1 MFLIPFHNIDPV
13 ILHITSTI
21 SLNWYG
27 VSYLAGVVFVM
38 FQSEKMG
45 RKRPAEFSEG
55 LFKNCMFVAMLAIVV
70 GGRLGDVIFYNF
82 HYYLYNPLEIFATW
96 KGGMS
101 FHGGLIGAIVAAIFY
116 SRYYKVNFTSF
127 MDVLAVNIPI
137 ALMFG
142 RLANFINGELYGRYT
157 DVAWA
162 IPFPKGGNIP
172 RHPSQLY
179 EGALEGIFLYLVL
192 RLIYKYNYQKP
203 GVTASS
209 FLVGYGIARFIAEYF
224 RDAEALSWIHSDQLS
239 GGQILSLPMIL
250 CGVGFVVFFNSR
262 HNSLKNKGPFEG

>member
-1 MFLIPFHNIDPV
+1 MFVIPFHNIDPV
-13 ILHITSTI
+13 ILKITPAI

-27 VSYLAGVVFVM
+27 VSYLAGVIFVM
-38 FQSEKMG
+38 FQSERMS
-45 RKRPAEFSEG
+45 RKRPLEFPEG
-55 LFKNCMFVAMLAIVV
+55 VFKNCMFVAMLSIVV

-82 HYYLYNPLEIFATW
+82 HYYLHNPLEIFATW

-101 FHGGLIGAIVAAIFY
+101 FHGGLVGAIIAAIFY
-116 SRYYKVNFTSF
+116 SRYHKVKFTSF
-127 MDVLAVNIPI
+127 MDLLAVNIPI

-162 IPFPKGGNIP
+162 IPFPKGGSLP

-192 RLIYKYNYQKP
+192 RLIYKHKQQKS

-209 FLVGYGIARFIAEYF
+209 FLIGYGIARFISEYF
-224 RDAEALSWIHSDQLS
+224 RDTETLSWIHSDWLS
-239 GGQILSLPMIL
+239 GGQILSVPMIL
-250 CGVGFVVFFNSR
+250 CGVGFMIFFN
-262 HNSLKNKGPFEG
+262 NKKN

>member
-1 MFLIPFHNIDPV
+1 MFVIPFHNIDPV
-13 ILHITSTI
+13 IFKLSSAM

-38 FQSEKMG
+38 WQSERMANKLLG
-45 RKRPAEFSEG
+45 EFPAN
-55 LFKNCMFVAMLAIVV
+55 LYKNCMFWGMVSIVV
-70 GGRLGDVIFYNF
+70 GGRLGDVLFYNF
-82 HYYLYNPLEIFATW
+82 DYYMYRPLEIFATW

-101 FHGGLIGAIVAAIFY
+101 FHGGLIGAIITAVFY
-116 SRYYKVNFTSF
+116 ARYHKVKFTSF
-127 MDVLAVNIPI
+127 MDVLSVNIPI

-142 RLANFINGELYGRYT
+142 RLANFINGELYGRPT

-179 EGALEGIFLYLVL
+179 EAMLEGLFLYGAL
-192 RLIYKYNYQKP
+192 RLIYKCAHQKS

-209 FLVGYGIARFIAEYF
+209 FLIGYGIARFIAEYF
-224 RDAEALSWIHSDQLS
+224 RDIETLSWIQSSWLS
-239 GGQILSLPMIL
+239 GGQILSVPMICIGIVWAYVSYRNAKL
-250 CGVGFVVFFNSR
+250 ETR
-262 HNSLKNKGPFEG
+262 Q